1 MGLIKHLRDTE
12 PFASLPEENLQEIYN
27 SVTEKTYPANTW
39 VCKEN
44 QAPTGFL
51 YIIKS
56 GLVEVS
62 VMTPG
67 GVDMIV
73 DYRSDGAF
81 FGGTPVFT
89 GENYSASVR
98 TAPSTSS

>member
-1 MGLIKHLRDTE
+1 M
-12 PFASLPEENLQEIYN
+12 SLGQVETTCG
-27 SVTEKTYPANTW
+27 SW
-39 VCKEN
+39 VCRES

-56 GLVEVS
+56 GLVEIS

-73 DYRSDGAF
+73 DYRRDGAF

-89 GENYSASVR
+89 GDDYSASVR
-98 TAPSTSS
+98 TASLPHATRIPNSSLPPADF